1 RSIACNVQ
9 KYRICWLGWLLVRL
23 RLQPDVGSSR
33 RQRIC
38 PYQRFCSQQVDEAG
52 YCHKKTLLWL
62 HCRSGKQL
70 WGKLSMKDAALII
83 FQKEPESGKV
93 KTRLATTIG
102 DAKALAT
109 YQLLLKHT
117 HEQVALLDAP
127 VFVYFDKEIDPNYLL
142 HPRYK
147 GAIQATGDLGQRM
160 KTAIVEVRT
169 SGYQRVLVIGSDCPG
184 LQVSILQEAFSQLLN
199 HDLVLGPAKDG
210 GYYLIG
216 MKKTHQELFA
226 DIPWSSADVLSK
238 TLAIAKSLH
247 LHVFLLPT
255 LTDVDVYED
264 LDEDLKRKLDLA

>member
-1 RSIACNVQ
+1 
-9 KYRICWLGWLLVRL
+9 
-23 RLQPDVGSSR
+23 
-33 RQRIC
+33 
-38 PYQRFCSQQVDEAG
+38 
-52 YCHKKTLLWL
+52 
-62 HCRSGKQL
+62 
-70 WGKLSMKDAALII
+70 MKDAALII
-83 FQKEPESGKV
+83 FQKKPESGKV

-117 HEQVALLDAP
+117 HEQVALLDAA